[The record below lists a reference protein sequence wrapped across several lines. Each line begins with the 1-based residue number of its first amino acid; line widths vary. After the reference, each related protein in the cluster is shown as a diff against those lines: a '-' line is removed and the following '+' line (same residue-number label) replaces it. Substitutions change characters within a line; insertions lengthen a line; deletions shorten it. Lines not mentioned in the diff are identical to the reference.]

1 MIFRRIIIAIKKVNA
16 DNQPVKILSNFLG
29 FGLIGF
35 SIYILISLISYNAA
49 DSAYFYQTNDPN
61 VLNLGG
67 PAGAV
72 ISDVLLSTIGLGSYL
87 LLLFISLWSL
97 ESLAPKIFNLSSPKF
112 LFRVI
117 GGLLSLIC
125 FTALCE
131 FYIAGQSFPQ
141 GSSGGFL
148 GKSIFSNLVLIFG
161 LIGSLLF
168 LLIFL
173 IPSVTLGL
181 NISWSLLFTY
191 AGKLILKMSSLT
203 RSLLENVFKFLEKL
217 ISSSFAG
224 IKNLIGNIKDIQKNK
239 QIESSKSKPVK
250 APTKKSPE
258 IKAVPKTQSVINL
271 KSDKSEDKVDL
282 SESDMGKDEEPVTK
296 MPSTELLDRALD
308 DGDSLSKED
317 LESLSELLEI
327 KLDEFGIEAEVVS
340 VLPGP
345 VVTRFEIQPAPGT
358 KANKITNIAQDIA
371 RSLAVSSVRVVE
383 VIEGKSVV
391 GIEIPNTNR
400 KMVRLKEILASAAF
414 ENSKSHLSLALG
426 KDIAGKAVV
435 VNLEKMPHLLVAGTT
450 GSGKSVG
457 INAMLLSLLFKSDPE
472 DVRLILIDPKML
484 ELSVYDGIP
493 HLLTPVITDMSDA
506 ANGLRWCVAEMD
518 RRYKLMSAMGV
529 RNLASFN
536 STIKDASEKGSI
548 FSNLVLIFG
557 LIGSLLFL
565 LIFLIPSV
573 TLGLNIS
580 WSLLFTYAGKLIL
593 KMSSLTRSLLENVFK
608 FLEKL
613 ISSSFAG
620 IKNLIGN
627 IKDIQKNK
635 QIESSKS
642 KPVKAPTKKS
652 PEIKAVPKTQSVIN
666 LKSDKSE
673 DKVDLSESDMGKDEE
688 PVTKMPSTE
697 LLDRALDDG
706 DSLSK
711 EDLES
716 LSELLEIKLD
726 EFGIEAEVVSVLPG
740 PVVTR
745 FEIQPAPG
753 TKANK
758 ITNIAQDIARSLA
771 VSSVRVVEVIEGKSV
786 VGIEIPNTNRKM
798 VRLKEILASAAFE
811 NSKSHLSLALGK
823 DIAGKAV
830 VVNLEKM
837 PHLLVAG
844 TTGSGKS
851 VGINA
856 MLLSLLFKSDPEDV
870 RLILIDPKMLE
881 LSVYDGIPHLLT
893 PVITDMSDAANGLRW
908 CVAEMDRR
916 YKLMSAM
923 GVRNLASFN
932 STIKDASEKGESIQ
946 NPLKED
952 VEDYLEELPS
962 IVVVVDEFADMMMLV
977 GKKVEHLIAR
987 IAQKARAA
995 GIHLILATQRPSV
1008 DVITGLI
1015 KANIPTR
1022 ISFQVS
1028 TKIDSRTVLDQGGA
1042 EQLLGYGDMLY
1053 LPAGQGV
1060 PARVHGAFVGDDEVH
1075 RVVDDWKKRGT
1086 PDFIDEITSDL
1097 QDTGPI
1103 PGWSNA
1109 SGSSGEEDDELYDEA
1124 VNFVIESRR
1133 ASISAVQRKLR
1144 IGYNRAARIIESME
1158 AAGLVS
1164 EMSSNGSREVLVPKR
1179 N

>member
-1 MIFRRIIIAIKKVNA
+1 MIFRRIIIAIKKVNT

-61 VLNLGG
+61 VMNLGG
-67 PAGAV
+67 PLGAV
-72 ISDVLLSTIGLGSYL
+72 VSDILLSTIGLGSYL

-112 LFRVI
+112 LFRI
-117 GGLLSLIC
+117 LGGLLSLIC

-141 GSSGGFL
+141 GSSGGFI
-148 GKSIFSNLVLIFG
+148 GKFIFSNLVLIFG

-168 LLIFL
+168 LIIFL
-173 IPSVTLGL
+173 IPSATLGL
-181 NISWSLLFTY
+181 NISWPLLFTF
-191 AGKLILKMSSLT
+191 AGKLILKISSLA
-203 RSLLENVFKFLEKL
+203 RLLLENIFKFLEKL
-217 ISSSFAG
+217 ITAIIQG
-224 IKNLIGNIKDIQKNK
+224 LKTLTENIKDIQKNK
-239 QIESSKSKPVK
+239 QIEPSKTKPLPS
-250 APTKKSPE
+250 ASKKSPE

-271 KSDKSEDKVDL
+271 KNDKPEDKVDL
-282 SESDMGKDEEPVTK
+282 SKSDMDEDKEPVTK

-308 DGDSLSKED
+308 DGESLSKED

-400 KMVRLKEILASAAF
+400 KMVRLKEILASSAF
-414 ENSKSHLSLALG
+414 EDSKSHLSLALG

-536 STIKDASEKGSI
+536 SAIK
-548 FSNLVLIFG
+548 
-557 LIGSLLFL
+557 
-565 LIFLIPSV
+565 
-573 TLGLNIS
+573 
-580 WSLLFTYAGKLIL
+580 
-593 KMSSLTRSLLENVFK
+593 
-608 FLEKL
+608 
-613 ISSSFAG
+613 
-620 IKNLIGN
+620 
-627 IKDIQKNK
+627 
-635 QIESSKS
+635 
-642 KPVKAPTKKS
+642 
-652 PEIKAVPKTQSVIN
+652 
-666 LKSDKSE
+666 
-673 DKVDLSESDMGKDEE
+673 
-688 PVTKMPSTE
+688 
-697 LLDRALDDG
+697 
-706 DSLSK
+706 
-711 EDLES
+711 
-716 LSELLEIKLD
+716 
-726 EFGIEAEVVSVLPG
+726 EA
-740 PVVTR
+740 
-745 FEIQPAPG
+745 A
-753 TKANK
+753 
-758 ITNIAQDIARSLA
+758 
-771 VSSVRVVEVIEGKSV
+771 
-786 VGIEIPNTNRKM
+786 
-798 VRLKEILASAAFE
+798 
-811 NSKSHLSLALGK
+811 
-823 DIAGKAV
+823 
-830 VVNLEKM
+830 
-837 PHLLVAG
+837 
-844 TTGSGKS
+844 
-851 VGINA
+851 
-856 MLLSLLFKSDPEDV
+856 
-870 RLILIDPKMLE
+870 
-881 LSVYDGIPHLLT
+881 
-893 PVITDMSDAANGLRW
+893 
-908 CVAEMDRR
+908 
-916 YKLMSAM
+916 
-923 GVRNLASFN
+923 
-932 STIKDASEKGESIQ
+932 EKGESIQ
-946 NPLKED
+946 NPLKENE
-952 VEDYLEELPS
+952 EDFLEELPS

-1086 PDFIDEITSDL
+1086 PDFVDEITSDL

-1109 SGSSGEEDDELYDEA
+1109 SGASGEEDDELYDEA

-1144 IGYNRAARIIESME
+1144 IGYNRAARLIESME